1 MNDLKIYISCFLVQD
16 IEFIIASD
24 ECGVIY
30 LANEHTHEYV
40 NRHIERFFSQATKVT
55 GYEAD
60 QYHTH
65 YIEELNLY
73 FAGKKQQLEWPLNL
87 VGTDFQKSVWQTLL
101 TIPYGETRSYSDIAL
116 QLGNVK
122 AVRAVGGAIGANPV
136 MIVVPCHRVIGKDGT
151 LTGFSG
157 GLDLK
162 DKLLNIEKIQL

>member
-1 MNDLKIYISCFLVQD
+1 MQD

-30 LANEHTHEYV
+30 LANEDTHEYV

-87 VGTDFQKSVWQTLL
+87 AGTDFQSLC
-101 TIPYGETRSYSDIAL
+101 GERCLRFHTVKHDRIAIL
-116 QLGNVK
+116 HCN
-122 AVRAVGGAIGANPV
+122 
-136 MIVVPCHRVIGKDGT
+136 RVI
-151 LTGFSG
+151 
-157 GLDLK
+157 
-162 DKLLNIEKIQL
+162 